1 MIFCWGNSNAKV
13 GGLIRRFEFT
23 IPLFLMSE
31 FLAPP
36 VWVNTD
42 QSLRKMLADLSSQP
56 RIAVDTESNSLHAY
70 RERVCLIQ
78 FSTPKHDY
86 VVDPFAFSDLRPLAP
101 IFNDKKIEKIF
112 HASEYDLICL
122 KRDYDFEFRNLFD
135 TMQAARVLGYP
146 AVGLDTLLAE
156 KFQMKID
163 KRYQKADWG
172 ARPLT
177 LAQIAYARQDTH
189 YLFILRDLMETEL
202 REKDRWEL
210 ALEDFARACKVD
222 DAKEKLNGSSW
233 KRFGSRKGVSL
244 RELTVLSAL
253 CHSRD
258 HIAEK
263 LDRPPFKV
271 IDDNLLLEIAKRMP
285 EKDVD
290 LADIGLSAKQIH
302 MWGGEM
308 LAAARRGAA
317 APLVKLDQP
326 KRPSDAVLRRVEKLK
341 AWRKKVAQE
350 LKVESDIVLPK
361 LYLGLFAENPPKSLH
376 ELEAAMKDS
385 PRRFQIYGTQILGL
399 FGG

>member
-1 MIFCWGNSNAKV
+1 MTE
-13 GGLIRRFEFT
+13 L
-23 IPLFLMSE
+23 
-31 FLAPP
+31 LAPP
-36 VWVNTD
+36 VWVNTN
-42 QSLRKMLADLSSQP
+42 QSFRNMLSDVSAQR

-101 IFNDKKIEKIF
+101 IFSDKKTEKIF

-122 KRDYDFEFRNLFD
+122 KRDYGFEFCNLFD

-156 KFQMKID
+156 KFEMKID
-163 KRYQKADWG
+163 KRHQKADWG

-177 LAQIAYARQDTH
+177 SAQIDYARQDTH
-189 YLFILRDLMETEL
+189 YLFLLRDQMETEL

-258 HIAEK
+258 VIAEK

-285 EKDVD
+285 EQDVD
-290 LADIGLSAKQIH
+290 LADIGLSTKQIRL
-302 MWGGEM
+302 WGGEM
-308 LAAARRGAA
+308 IAAAKRGAA
-317 APLVKLDQP
+317 TPLVKLDQP
-326 KRPSDAVLRRVEKLK
+326 KRPSDAVMRRVEKLK

-385 PRRFQIYGTQILGL
+385 PRRFQIYGAQILGL